1 MPKILWVALPL
12 LLALAGVLAWRLLR
26 RQWPSR
32 LALNVVSSLLLM
44 SYVGA
49 TAALGIFW
57 VANQQLP
64 VFDWHYLFGYATVA
78 LLVLHLAFNLRVV
91 WRYLTGKVHP
101 SGVQASSG
109 PPTRPG
115 AARRLWL
122 GLALGGLASGIAYWL
137 GLRQGRSELRID
149 LSSAAAERMPAGHS
163 AAMQLVERFHDVT
176 SHSRAGVLRRA
187 AGSEWGTA
195 PPPFKRYAEARRLP
209 LPPAHVAP
217 QAAAPDDGAR
227 PQVAALGTVLWHTTG
242 VTQSRGPLRLRASPS
257 SGALFST
264 ELYVI
269 ARSVGGL
276 ASGLWHY
283 DAEHHALHALDDGP
297 LPPPALG
304 LPHGTALAEAP
315 VLVVATAVF
324 ARTGRKYRDRT
335 YRYVLADLGHALE
348 NLHQAAAAMGLGT
361 LWAEAFDEARVAA
374 RLHLDERREGVLA
387 LAGLWP
393 AATRP
398 AASGTRL
405 HPALQPPPL
414 GLDLPAEGL
423 TAAMHRA
430 TSLRLDEALTAR
442 PPAEEEPPP
451 ARGPLVHPD
460 TLALIAR
467 RRSQRRFTPAPMAL
481 DSLGAL
487 LNRLDLG
494 HPALSASLRLDVVVH
509 AVDGL
514 RPGSYRYEP
523 GTRRLLWRPTAVR
536 GRAASRSAALDQDV
550 VGDAAAVL
558 VLSLDRARLAADP
571 QGPARAYRQAFL
583 DVGRVG
589 EQAYL
594 EAQTRGLG
602 ACAVGAFYDDEASAL
617 VGSDPAREWVVH
629 FMALG
634 VVAG

>member
-32 LALNVVSSLLLM
+32 LALNVVSSLLLLT
-44 SYVGA
+44 YVGT

-78 LLVLHLAFNLRVV
+78 LLVLHLTFNLRMV
-91 WRYLTGKVHP
+91 WRYLTGKVRPAGIPTP
-101 SGVQASSG
+101 SGLPA
-109 PPTRPG
+109 RPS
-115 AARRLWL
+115 AARRVWL
-122 GLALGGLASGIAYWL
+122 SLALGGLASGIAYWL

-149 LSSAAAERMPAGHS
+149 VSATVTEDLPAARS
-163 AAMQLVERFHDVT
+163 AAMQLVERFHHVT
-176 SHSRAGVLRRA
+176 SHSRTGVLRRA

-195 PPPFKRYAEARRLP
+195 PPPFKRYAEAPRLP
-209 LPPAHVAP
+209 LPPAQATP
-217 QAAAPDDGAR
+217 RAAALDDGAR
-227 PQVAALGTVLWHTTG
+227 PDAAMLGTVLWHTAG
-242 VTQSRGPLRLRASPS
+242 VTQSRGPLRLRAAPS

-264 ELYVI
+264 ELYVL
-269 ARSVGGL
+269 ARQVDGL
-276 ASGLWHY
+276 GPGMWHY
-283 DAEHHALHALDDGP
+283 DAEHHALHALDHGP
-297 LPPPALG
+297 TPPSAMG
-304 LPHGTALAEAP
+304 LPHDAALAAAP
-315 VLVVATAVF
+315 VLLVATAVF

-348 NLHQAAAAMGLGT
+348 NLHQAAAAVGLAA

-374 RLHLDERREGVLA
+374 RLHLDENREGVLA

-393 AATRP
+393 ATTRP
-398 AASGTRL
+398 ATSGTWR
-405 HPALQPPPL
+405 HPALQPLPL
-414 GLDLPAEGL
+414 DSNLPAEGL

-430 TSLRLDEALTAR
+430 TSLRLDEASTAH

-451 ARGPLVHPD
+451 SEAPFIRPD

-467 RRSQRRFTPAPMAL
+467 RRSLRRFAPTPLTL
-481 DSLGAL
+481 DSLGGL
-487 LNRLDLG
+487 LNGLGLG

-523 GTRRLLWRPTAVR
+523 GTRHLRWRPTAVT

-558 VLSLDRARLAADP
+558 VLSLDRTQLAADP
-571 QGPARAYRQAFL
+571 RSPARAYRQAFL

-589 EQAYL
+589 ERAYL
-594 EAQTRGLG
+594 EAQARGLG

-617 VGSDPAREWVVH
+617 VGRDPSREWVVH